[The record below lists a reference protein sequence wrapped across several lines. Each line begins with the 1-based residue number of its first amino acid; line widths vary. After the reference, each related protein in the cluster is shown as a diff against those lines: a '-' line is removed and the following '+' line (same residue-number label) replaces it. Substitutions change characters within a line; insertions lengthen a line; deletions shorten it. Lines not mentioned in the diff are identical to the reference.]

1 MHFCLRIAE
10 EALVIDKGRVVVHRQ
25 DTSGLAGN
33 EDIRRR
39 YLAM

>member
-1 MHFCLRIAE
+1 LRIAE
-10 EALVIDKGRVVVHRQ
+10 EAVVIDKGQVVRRQ
-25 DTSGLAGN
+25 DTAGLVGN

>member
-1 MHFCLRIAE
+1 MHFCMRIAE
-10 EALVIDKGRVVVHRQ
+10 EAVVIDKGKVVHRQ
-25 DTSGLAGN
+25 DTAGLACN